1 MSGKIGIRRE
11 DRNRWERRAPLAP
24 LHVARLVSSGVEVVV
39 QPSEIRIFS
48 DEEYLRSGAAVSED
62 LSDCSLVLAIKEIPG
77 EYFRPGGAYLFFS
90 HVSKGQPYNMGMLGR
105 VLECG
110 ASLLD
115 YEHMVDPANRRLVF
129 FGNHPG
135 AAGLFETLHAL
146 GRRLEWEG
154 QSTPLSSVQRPLEFS
169 SLEEGRKL
177 LAQVGR
183 RISEA
188 GMGESLAPVIVGFA
202 GYGNVS
208 GGAQELF
215 DLLPHEEISPDN
227 LRSFMAAGKFSE
239 RKLYK
244 VVFKEEDMVVP
255 IEASRPFDLE
265 DYYSR
270 PGRYRGK
277 FEEYLPHLTVLINC
291 IYWEEKYPRLV
302 TRDWLRSAW
311 TASRRSNG
319 TGPRLRVI
327 GDITCDI
334 EGSIECTLKATDP
347 SMPAYTYIPS
357 SGDIVDGCEGEGVV
371 VMAVDTL
378 PAELPREASQSFG
391 DMLYPYVPELAS
403 ADFSKTFDALELGEV
418 LQRAVIAHCGQLTQ
432 RYRYLQN
439 RVTSE
444 RNE

>member
-11 DRNRWERRAPLAP
+11 DRNQWERRAPLAP
-24 LHVARLVSSGVEVVV
+24 SHVDRLVSSGVEIVV
-39 QPSEIRIFS
+39 QPSNIRIFR
-48 DEEYLRSGAAVSED
+48 DDDYERSGAVISED
-62 LSDCSLVLAIKEIPG
+62 LSDCSLVLAIKEMPG
-77 EYFRPGGAYLFFS
+77 EFFRPGGAYLFFS
-90 HVSKGQPYNMGMLGR
+90 HVSKGQPDNMEMLRR

-115 YEHMVDPANRRLVF
+115 YEHIVDPENRRLVF
-129 FGNHPG
+129 FGNHAG
-135 AAGLFETLHAL
+135 AAGLFETLYAL

-154 QSTPLSSVQRPLEFS
+154 RLTPLSTLKRPLEFAN
-169 SLEEGRKL
+169 LADGREL
-177 LAQVGR
+177 LTETGR
-183 RISEA
+183 RISEE
-188 GMGESLAPVIVGFA
+188 GLGGEVAPLVVGFA

-208 GGAQELF
+208 RGAQEFF
-215 DLLPHEEISPDN
+215 DLLPHEAIAPDD
-227 LRSFMAAGKFSE
+227 LDSFMASGSFSD

-244 VVFKEEDMVVP
+244 VVFKEADIVIP
-255 IEASRPFDLE
+255 IDSSEGFVLD
-265 DYYSR
+265 DYYAH
-270 PGRYRGK
+270 PEKYRGTFK
-277 FEEYLPHLTVLINC
+277 QYLPHLTVLINC
-291 IYWEEKYPRLV
+291 IYWEERYPRLV
-302 TRDWLRSAW
+302 TRDWLRTIW
-311 TASRRSNG
+311 TGQAR
-319 TGPRLRVI
+319 PRLRVI

-357 SGDIVDGCEGEGVV
+357 SGDIVDGCKGEGVV

-378 PAELPREASQSFG
+378 PAELPREASLSFG

-418 LQRAVIAHCGQLTQ
+418 LQRAVIVHRGQLTQ
-432 RYRYLQN
+432 RYRYLQS